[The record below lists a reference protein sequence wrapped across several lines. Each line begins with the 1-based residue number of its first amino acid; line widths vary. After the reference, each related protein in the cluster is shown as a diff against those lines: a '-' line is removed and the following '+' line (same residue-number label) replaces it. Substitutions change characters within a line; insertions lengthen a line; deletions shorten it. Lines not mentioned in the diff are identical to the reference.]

1 MARRGY
7 YKEGTQTRITGSD
20 SYVSFAASD
29 KGKADRA
36 WNAMRKIYGMGSG
49 GKGWTGKPGTWRTGS
64 RYAGGAQ
71 IYGIPSRRTG
81 RRR

>member
-36 WNAMRKIYGMGSG
+36 GNAMRKIYGMGG
-49 GKGWTGKPGTWRTGS
+49 PALVTLAGP
-64 RYAGGAQ
+64 RYMESQVGDRVGE
-71 IYGIPSRRTG
+71 GNG
-81 RRR
+81 